1 MKSFIMLIM
10 LFHLDPDGY
19 PYTSTMQESPLR
31 NYATIM
37 ECESAADVKRESM
50 LKSALKYPDL
60 GIVDILIRCVD
71 SSEADF
77 DSNDIQI

>member
-1 MKSFIMLIM
+1 MKTYIMLIM
-10 LFHLDPDGY
+10 LFHMDPYGY

-31 NYATIM
+31 QFDTQK
-37 ECESAADVKRESM
+37 ECESAADIKRESM
-50 LKSALKYPDL
+50 LKSSLKYPDL

-71 SSEADF
+71 SSEAEF